1 MINVTKTTL
10 PEVLRI
16 ELPPFRDHRGI
27 FKVLYRK
34 EEYKKAGIP
43 VEFVQ
48 ENSSSSYKNVL
59 RGLHGDSKTWK
70 LVSCTHGSIYLVV
83 LNYNSISPS
92 FGKWKH
98 FILSE
103 LDRFQILIP
112 PMYAIGHLVLSNEA
126 TFHYKESEYYTD
138 GKNQFTVK
146 WNDPRFN
153 ISWPIT
159 NPILS
164 SRDSLV

>member
-1 MINVTKTTL
+1 MIKVTKTTL

-27 FKVLYRK
+27 FNVLCRK

-48 ENSSSSYKNVL
+48 ENYSSSYKNVL

-70 LVSCTHGSIYLVV
+70 LVSCTRGSIYLVV
-83 LNYNSISPS
+83 LNYNPTSYS
-92 FGKWKH
+92 FGRWEC
-98 FILSE
+98 FNLTE
-103 LDRFQILIP
+103 RNGFQILIP
-112 PMYAIGHLVLSNEA
+112 PMHAIGHLVLSDGA

-146 WNDPRFN
+146 WNDPEFN
-153 ISWPIT
+153 IVWPIT

-164 SRDSLV
+164 SRDGLA